1 MHGRK
6 ILHYYN
12 YSKYRLQEKDS
23 LCASKMYNR
32 RKGPKGCFCHKW
44 EDTPAGRCYRDFL
57 HSPPNSVAIFF
68 LYLLDSDWLTS
79 LLFYSQSF
87 LGLSSS
93 CQLFPFS
100 FIFSLLNSSSS
111 CFLRL
116 YSFLLP
122 FLVTSFTFLR
132 VVLLFLV
139 SYQVKFALTQGHSQN
154 LEYFF

>member
-1 MHGRK
+1 MAEKFFITINTRNIDSERKTVYVHPKFTTVAKDPRIVFAISGK
-6 ILHYYN
+6 IL
-12 YSKYRLQEKDS
+12 LQADATE
-23 LCASKMYNR
+23 
-32 RKGPKGCFCHKW
+32 
-44 EDTPAGRCYRDFL
+44 
-57 HSPPNSVAIFF
+57 IFF
-68 LYLLDSDWLTS
+68 ILHQTLSPFFSLYLLDSDWLTS

>member
-1 MHGRK
+1 MCIQNVQPSQRTQGLFLPLVGR
-6 ILHYYN
+6 
-12 YSKYRLQEKDS
+12 YSCRQMLQRFSSFSTK
-23 LCASKMYNR
+23 LCR
-32 RKGPKGCFCHKW
+32 H
-44 EDTPAGRCYRDFL
+44 
-57 HSPPNSVAIFF
+57 FF
-68 LYLLDSDWLTS
+68 SLYLLDSDWLTS

-100 FIFSLLNSSSS
+100 FLFSLLNSSSS

-116 YSFLLP
+116 YSFLFP

-139 SYQVKFALTQGHSQN
+139 SYQVKFELTQGHSQN